1 MGMAESGRA
10 VRELLAA
17 LYGVTERDLAVL
29 ELERKARRGGS
40 AAVRSVRDL
49 VKAGR
54 AATYRVAC
62 LERELGFA
70 QASIRAMVGQ
80 VLPEDPRVPIDPPA
94 DHVWTTA
101 TDAQG
106 RFDDPHMG
114 RLYCVTCTMDAP
126 NGSGV
131 VLAAECLERAR

>member
-80 VLPEDPRVPIDPPA
+80 AQPDDVRVPVDPPTGHLWSTGGPDGPA
-94 DHVWTTA
+94 AV
-101 TDAQG
+101 
-106 RFDDPHMG
+106 RIKG
-114 RLYCVTCTMDAP
+114 RLMCITCTSQAAEP
-126 NGSGV
+126 